1 MYRKNQVLGRF
12 CPAQHPD
19 SRFILFCNCLIFSI
33 MQSENS
39 LKLCSPLRKFGRIRL
54 KFCLKSLEI
63 TRKCLTL
70 HQPNNQPNGKVQRK
84 TADYL
89 AGFQ

>member
-39 LKLCSPLRKFGRIRL
+39 LKLCSPLRYRRFLCHINKYYAHA
-54 KFCLKSLEI
+54 S
-63 TRKCLTL
+63 RKAR
-70 HQPNNQPNGKVQRK
+70 PVP
-84 TADYL
+84 YL
-89 AGFQ
+89 AKLIINSDIER

>member
-39 LKLCSPLRKFGRIRL
+39 LKLCSPFWNTW
-54 KFCLKSLEI
+54 FCCHVFSIKSHFNAQSYGKLSNMP
-63 TRKCLTL
+63 KLSLTYFSVSSS
-70 HQPNNQPNGKVQRK
+70 HKN
-84 TADYL
+84 
-89 AGFQ
+89 

>member
-39 LKLCSPLRKFGRIRL
+39 LKLCSPFWYGWFLCHFYIIFK
-54 KFCLKSLEI
+54 
-63 TRKCLTL
+63 TL
-70 HQPNNQPNGKVQRK
+70 HKSSANNLFFISIWTNLS
-84 TADYL
+84 L
-89 AGFQ
+89 ASYVVVAY